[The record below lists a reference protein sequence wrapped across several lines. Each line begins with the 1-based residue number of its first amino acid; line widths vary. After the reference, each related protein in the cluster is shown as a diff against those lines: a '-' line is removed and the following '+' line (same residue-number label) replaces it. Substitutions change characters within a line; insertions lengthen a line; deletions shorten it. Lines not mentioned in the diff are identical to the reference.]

1 MIEGEILADLRR
13 RCGRWADADA
23 IQEAMT
29 RAIELDPSSRGAQ
42 LRDVALKCL
51 QDIRRE
57 HYDARKRGAAVSRMP
72 LTTSS
77 HSKPSKPSSVSGYA
91 SADTAPVL
99 LTPLRRKQVK
109 KPREPRGVVTSR
121 AVDTGFHIIPACDGV
136 ILGDRLRFACAQVAA
151 ELRIAA
157 FGEPIPARAA
167 ELVLELH
174 QELYGVAAEHHWAHV
189 LIDEIGVAK
198 LQSLRNA
205 KLDDHRHVP
214 LESSATLTPTGRAA
228 AHAKP
233 VSVSIKTMRIQSAPG
248 RAMRA
253 VYQQVGDEFVL
264 RGIEHL
270 SRRQVPMT
278 YSAEDIKRAHEILAV
293 VRLRLT
299 LLPWP
304 QTLPSYADN
313 PVLVAWLYRR
323 AGFGG
328 RGGQETVQSRTL
340 CAWLS
345 DANELA
351 MQIERYA
358 KRRAERCTDEEAEV
372 LEEGLLELAGFVR
385 ERADLGSNGV
395 TQAGL

>member
-1 MIEGEILADLRR
+1 MTDLRR
-13 RCGRWADADA
+13 QCGRWADADA

-29 RAIELDPSSRGAQ
+29 RAIELDPLSRGAQ

-51 QDIRRE
+51 KDIRRE
-57 HYDARKRGAAVSRMP
+57 QNEARRRGAAVSGMP
-72 LTTSS
+72 PTTLGQ
-77 HSKPSKPSSVSGYA
+77 SKPSKPRSVSRRA
-91 SADTAPVL
+91 SEDTAPVL
-99 LTPLRRKQVK
+99 LTPMRRKQVK
-109 KPREPRGVVTSR
+109 KPQAPRGVATSH
-121 AVDTGFHIIPACDGV
+121 AFDTGFHIIPTCDGV
-136 ILGDRLRFACAQVAA
+136 IPDDRVRFACAQVAA
-151 ELRIAA
+151 ELRIGA
-157 FGEPIPARAA
+157 FGEPMPARAA

-198 LQSLRNA
+198 LQRLRNA
-205 KLDDHRHVP
+205 KLNDHRQVP

-233 VSVSIKTMRIQSAPG
+233 VSVSIKAMTIQSAPG

-253 VYQQVGDEFVL
+253 VYQQVGNEFVL

-270 SRRQVPMT
+270 GRRQVPMT
-278 YSAEDIKRAHEILAV
+278 YSTEDIKRAHQILAV
-293 VRLRLT
+293 ARLRLT

-323 AGFGG
+323 AGFEG
-328 RGGQETVQSRTL
+328 RGGQETVQNRTL
-340 CAWLS
+340 CNWLS
-345 DANELA
+345 NPCELA
-351 MQIERYA
+351 RQIERYVS
-358 KRRAERCTDEEAEV
+358 RRAERCTDAEAEV
-372 LEEGLLELAGFVR
+372 LEEGMLELAGLVR

-395 TQAGL
+395 GQAGLCWG